1 MDSLMQ
7 VNLYDLLQVEIGA
20 NEKEIKSAYR
30 KKALTCHPDKNPDN
44 PRAAELFQ
52 QLSRALEVLT
62 DPAARSAYDA
72 VLKARQ
78 AAKLRHQGLDAKRRK
93 LREELEAREA
103 PGREAAA
110 AAALERSLEKEV
122 ERLRREGSR
131 QLARERELLQ
141 RQMEQQQ
148 QQRDAELT
156 RVKVRWKQQPGLT
169 GYTEASLRQRLSQ
182 YGTISCLVFR
192 SGASLVEFEQ
202 PSAAYLASQL
212 EKGSPDEGLLTVR
225 LLGDTGSTERVP
237 QPTVPPPPPPAA
249 PSPRPAHTSSLDDD
263 YENLVLR
270 KLQQAAAQPP

>member
-7 VNLYDLLQVEIGA
+7 TNLYDLLQLEIGA

-93 LREELEAREA
+93 LREDLEAREA

-110 AAALERSLEKEV
+110 AATLERSLEKEV

-141 RQMEQQQ
+141 RQMQQQ
-148 QQRDAELT
+148 QEQHEAEQT
-156 RVKVRWKQQPGLT
+156 RVTVRWKQQPGLI

-182 YGTISCLVFR
+182 YGAISCLVFR
-192 SGASLVEFEQ
+192 NGSSLVEFEQ
-202 PSAAYLASQL
+202 PSAAYLASEL
-212 EKGSPDEGLLTVR
+212 EKGSPDEGPLTVR
-225 LLGDTGSTERVP
+225 LLGDTGSTERAR
-237 QPTVPPPPPPAA
+237 QPAAAPPPTAPPP
-249 PSPRPAHTSSLDDD
+249 RPTHISSLDDD
-263 YENLVLR
+263 YESLVLR